1 MKKNRFLTIAGCL
14 MVLCLLT
21 TCVIGT
27 TFAKYVTGGETEDS
41 ARVAKWGVELQ
52 LAANNELFDNEYT
65 GTGGKVTV
73 RSASADR
80 LVAPG
85 TKENTAA
92 VFSISGTPEV
102 AVRIT
107 IDFTVNS
114 DVYLKGGA
122 GVEYDDYTTA
132 VAGDKFD
139 LTSDYYPVVFTLRQ
153 TSAAGVAI
161 PTDDQVLITGR
172 LDQIEAFLDAFNA
185 DENRS
190 YCPPNTNL
198 EATFELTW
206 VWAFNGGND
215 QADTYL
221 ANQTAG
227 SSGADYNT
235 NISFDIEI
243 TVEQVD

>member
-1 MKKNRFLTIAGCL
+1 MRKNRFLTIAGCL

-27 TFAKYVTGGETEDS
+27 TFAKYVTGGDTNDQ
-41 ARVAKWGVELQ
+41 ARVARWGVELE
-52 LAANNELFDNEYT
+52 LAGNNELFDNEYT
-65 GTGGKVTV
+65 GTDGKVTV
-73 RSASADR
+73 RAASDR

-85 TKENTAA
+85 TQQNTAA
-92 VFSISGTPEV
+92 RFHIAGTPEV

-107 IDFTVNS
+107 INL
-114 DVYLKGGA
+114 DVYHQVWLKGGV

-132 VAGDKFD
+132 VAGDKFE

-153 TSAAGVAI
+153 TTAAGAAI

-172 LDQIEAFLDAFNA
+172 LDEIEDFLDAFNA

-206 VWAFNGGND
+206 AWAFNVND

-221 ANQTAG
+221 ANQAAG

-235 NISFDIEI
+235 QVAFGLTIR
-243 TVEQVD
+243 VEQVD

>member
-27 TFAKYVTGGETEDS
+27 TFAKYVTSGETEDS
-41 ARVAKWGVELQ
+41 ARVAQWGVQLQ
-52 LAANNELFDNEYT
+52 LAGNNELFDNEYT

-73 RSASADR
+73 RSASER

-107 IDFTVNS
+107 IDFTVNA
-114 DVYLKGGA
+114 DVFLKGGT
-122 GVEYDDYTTA
+122 GVKYDDYTTA

-139 LTSDYYPVVFTLRQ
+139 LTSDYYPVVFTLK
-153 TSAAGVAI
+153 
-161 PTDDQVLITGR
+161 
-172 LDQIEAFLDAFNA
+172 QIEDANGTTDVTIATGNLAAIKTALDNFNA
-185 DENRS
+185 NADQS

-198 EATFELTW
+198 KATFKLTW
-206 VWAFNGGND
+206 AWAFNGND

-227 SSGADYNT
+227 SSSADYNT
-235 NISFDIEI
+235 QVGFEIEI

>member
-27 TFAKYVTGGETEDS
+27 TFAKYVTRGETEDS
-41 ARVAKWGVELQ
+41 ARVAKWGVQLQ
-52 LAANNELFDNEYT
+52 LAANNELFNNEYT

-73 RSASADR
+73 RSASDR

-85 TKENTAA
+85 TQPNTAA

-102 AVRIT
+102 AVKIT

-114 DVYLKGGA
+114 DVFLKGGA
-122 GVEYDDYTTA
+122 GVKYDDFTTA

-139 LTSDYYPVVFTLRQ
+139 LTEDYYPVVFTLKQ
-153 TSAAGVAI
+153 TSAAGVPMDTVIA
-161 PTDDQVLITGR
+161 TGNLATIKAA
-172 LDQIEAFLDAFNA
+172 LDGFNA

-198 EATFELTW
+198 EATFTLTW
-206 VWAFNGGND
+206 VWAFNSGND

-235 NISFDIEI
+235 NISFDIAI
-243 TVEQVD
+243 TVVQVD

>member
-27 TFAKYVTGGETEDS
+27 TFAKYVTRGETEDS

-102 AVRIT
+102 AVKIT

-114 DVYLKGGA
+114 DVYLKA
-122 GVEYDDYTTA
+122 GTYLDPTTA
-132 VAGDKFD
+132 TNTTDEFA
-139 LTSDYYPVVFTLRQ
+139 LANDYHPVVFTLRQ

-161 PTDDQVLITGR
+161 PTDDQVLITGT
-172 LDQIEAFLDAFNA
+172 LDQIATFLDGFNA

-198 EATFELTW
+198 EATFTLTW
-206 VWAFNGGND
+206 VWAFNSGND
-215 QADTYL
+215 AADTYL
-221 ANQTAG
+221 ANKDPGT
-227 SSGADYNT
+227 SGADYNT
-235 NISFDIEI
+235 NISFDIAI